1 MKMPFG
7 KYEGIEIHLICTD
20 YLVWALAQY
29 WFREKYLFHYQKVRY
44 IVVSRLIEEMPRVEA
59 EKIGNKI
66 DRNNAIVKDL
76 V

>member
-1 MKMPFG
+1 
-7 KYEGIEIHLICTD
+7 
-20 YLVWALAQY
+20 
-29 WFREKYLFHYQKVRY
+29 
-44 IVVSRLIEEMPRVEA
+44 VSRLIEEMPRLEA